1 MGVKVSALTLFLT
14 WTSISSRLV
23 SSSQSGLDCLE
34 RRPLLVLAFGLA
46 HVCCLDPT
54 LGCLSRD
61 FETCDCLGRAR
72 ASCHDPD
79 HDPDP
84 CHDLGR
90 GGLEDDLFLALC
102 RDQCRHAAFGRDL
115 SRALAPSLPPPPC
128 PTTTKTS
135 MTITYV
141 KTMLCRSR
149 KRGSFAEELGA
160 F

>member
-1 MGVKVSALTLFLT
+1 MSALTLFST
-14 WTSISSRLV
+14 WTSISRRLV
-23 SSSQSGLDCLE
+23 SSSQSCLDCLE
-34 RRPLLVLAFGLA
+34 GRLLLVLAFGLA
-46 HVCCLDPT
+46 LVCCLDPT
-54 LGCLSRD
+54 LDCLSRD
-61 FETCDCLGRAR
+61 FETYGCLCDCLGRAH
-72 ASCHDPD
+72 ASCPDPD

-84 CHDLGR
+84 CHGR
-90 GGLEDDLFLALC
+90 GGLEDDPFLALC

-115 SRALAPSLPPPPC
+115 SRALAPSLPPPLC

-141 KTMLCRSR
+141 KTMHGCSR